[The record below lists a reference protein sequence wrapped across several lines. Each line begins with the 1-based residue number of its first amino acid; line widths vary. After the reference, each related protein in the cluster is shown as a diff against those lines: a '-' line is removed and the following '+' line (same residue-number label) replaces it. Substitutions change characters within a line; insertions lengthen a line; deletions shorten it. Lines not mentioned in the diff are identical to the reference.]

1 MNILIIGFGGAL
13 GAIARYLINEI
24 LTKYPPSSFTIG
36 IFLVNIIG
44 CFLVG
49 YFINNLMIVTKDYN
63 YYFFI
68 IGFLGSFTT
77 MSAFTYQSIELLNTN
92 PLTGSSYIILT
103 LIFCFIATHIG
114 LTISR

>member
-24 LTKYPPSSFTIG
+24 LTKYLPSSFPTG

-49 YFINNLMIVTKDYN
+49 YFINNMMIAKDNN

-68 IGFLGSFTT
+68 VGFLGSFTT
-77 MSAFTYQSIELLNTN
+77 MSAFTYQSIELFNTN
-92 PLTGSSYIILT
+92 PLTGSSYIIST
-103 LIFCFIATHIG
+103 IIFCIIATYVG
-114 LTISR
+114 LTFSK

>member
-24 LTKYPPSSFTIG
+24 LIKYLPSSFPTG

-49 YFINNLMIVTKDYN
+49 YFINNWIIIKDHN

-77 MSAFTYQSIELLNTN
+77 MSAFTYQGIELFNTN
-92 PLTGSSYIILT
+92 PLMGSSYIIST
-103 LIFCFIATHIG
+103 IIFCIIATYIG
-114 LTISR
+114 LTFTR

>member
-1 MNILIIGFGGAL
+1 MNILIIGFGGAS

-24 LTKYPPSSFTIG
+24 LTKYLPSSFPIG
-36 IFLVNIIG
+36 IFLVNIMG

-49 YFINNLMIVTKDYN
+49 YFINTLIVTKDYN

-103 LIFCFIATHIG
+103 IIFCIIATHIG

>member
-1 MNILIIGFGGAL
+1 MNILIIGFGGAS

-24 LTKYPPSSFTIG
+24 LTKYLPSSFPIG
-36 IFLVNIIG
+36 IFLVNIMG

-49 YFINNLMIVTKDYN
+49 YFINTLIVTKDYN

-103 LIFCFIATHIG
+103 IIFCIIATYIG
-114 LTISR
+114 LTFSR

>member
-24 LTKYPPSSFTIG
+24 LTKYLPSSFPTG

-49 YFINNLMIVTKDYN
+49 YFINNMMIAKDNN

-68 IGFLGSFTT
+68 VGFLGSFTT
-77 MSAFTYQSIELLNTN
+77 MSAFSYQSIELFNVN

-103 LIFCFIATHIG
+103 IIFCIIATYIG
-114 LTISR
+114 LTFSR

>member
-1 MNILIIGFGGAL
+1 MNILIIGFGGAS

-24 LTKYPPSSFTIG
+24 LTKHIPSSFPIG

-49 YFINNLMIVTKDYN
+49 YFINNWIMIKDYN

-77 MSAFTYQSIELLNTN
+77 MSAFSYQSIELFNVN

-103 LIFCFIATHIG
+103 IIFCIIATYIG
-114 LTISR
+114 LTFSR

>member
-24 LTKYPPSSFTIG
+24 LTKYLPYSFPTG

-49 YFINNLMIVTKDYN
+49 YFINNWIMIKDYN

-77 MSAFTYQSIELLNTN
+77 MSAFSYQSIELFNVN

-103 LIFCFIATHIG
+103 IIFCIIATYIG
-114 LTISR
+114 LTFSR

>member
-24 LTKYPPSSFTIG
+24 LTKYLPSSFPTG

-49 YFINNLMIVTKDYN
+49 YFINNMMIAKDNN

-68 IGFLGSFTT
+68 VGFLGSFTT
-77 MSAFTYQSIELLNTN
+77 MSAFTYQSIELFNTN
-92 PLTGSSYIILT
+92 SLTGSSYIIST
-103 LIFCFIATHIG
+103 IIFCIIATYIG
-114 LTISR
+114 LTFSR

>member
-1 MNILIIGFGGAL
+1 MNILIIGFGGAF

-24 LTKYPPSSFTIG
+24 LTKYLPSSFPTG

-49 YFINNLMIVTKDYN
+49 YFINNLIMTKDHN

-68 IGFLGSFTT
+68 VGFLGSFTT
-77 MSAFTYQSIELLNTN
+77 MSAFTYQSIELFNAN
-92 PLTGSSYIILT
+92 PFTGSSYIIAT
-103 LIFCFIATHIG
+103 IIFCIIATYIG
-114 LTISR
+114 LTFSR

>member
-24 LTKYPPSSFTIG
+24 LTKYLPSSFPTG

-49 YFINNLMIVTKDYN
+49 YFINNLIMTKDHN

-68 IGFLGSFTT
+68 VGFLCSFTT
-77 MSAFTYQSIELLNTN
+77 MSAFTYQSIELFNTN
-92 PLTGSSYIILT
+92 PLTGSSYIIST
-103 LIFCFIATHIG
+103 IIFCIIATYIG
-114 LTISR
+114 LTFSR